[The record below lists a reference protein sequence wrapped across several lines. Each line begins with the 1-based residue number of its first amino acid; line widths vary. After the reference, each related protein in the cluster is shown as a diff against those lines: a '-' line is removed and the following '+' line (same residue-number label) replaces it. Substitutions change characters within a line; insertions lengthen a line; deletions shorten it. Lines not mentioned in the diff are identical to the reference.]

1 MEYHLPSTNYY
12 YITPK
17 GDGNSVRMK
26 IMGLPQ
32 SNYYYITP
40 KGDGNMSTA
49 SSVIGALIIYL
60 YITPARGLTKFLKT
74 GGAHEFSVCQ

>member
-1 MEYHLPSTNYY
+1 MYHLIAYYY

-17 GDGNSVRMK
+17 GDGNLLFMFPPHSQC
-26 IMGLPQ
+26 L
-32 SNYYYITP
+32 NYYYITP

>member
-1 MEYHLPSTNYY
+1 MYHLIAY
-12 YITPK
+12 
-17 GDGNSVRMK
+17 
-26 IMGLPQ
+26 
-32 SNYYYITP
+32 YYYITP

>member
-1 MEYHLPSTNYY
+1 MSLLSLF
-12 YITPK
+12 I
-17 GDGNSVRMK
+17 
-26 IMGLPQ
+26 LL
-32 SNYYYITP
+32 NYYYITP